1 MRIELLQ
8 FSFQGG
14 DFSEYNIQSAEKRE
28 DSWKSRIDEMATT
41 AFPTRP
47 RDTSRIPAMAFA
59 NFPAKGSEGNV
70 RIHCVYFQIIRA
82 RAFRNVFCF
91 AYHTKDCSLAQLAGV
106 SAEEWYRCCCHLREG
121 SKAIECKESRAYS
134 NIPEFESYRDK
145 IVLYQ
150 FPNPQGRIYT
160 KSLSNL
166 EGWKQF
172 IRPPQQPDNN
182 TTVCRHKRPK
192 PIDRYRDMIARLP
205 RYFVFI
211 VGIIVGILIG
221 FFLGRQSGVKS
232 PSSESTC
239 DQRLEKKTQ
248 SSSPR
253 EPELS
258 RRDPGGIDDK
268 KDPHNSISQP
278 HSSIGGTA
286 GVSSAVNT
294 GDKKE
299 KHGGANTT
307 NSENEQQAEE

>member
-14 DFSEYNIQSAEKRE
+14 DFSEYNIQSAEKGE
-28 DSWKSRIDEMATT
+28 GSWKSLIGEMAIT

-47 RDTSRIPAMAFA
+47 RDTSCIPAMAFA
-59 NFPAKGSEGNV
+59 NFPTDGSRGNV
-70 RIHCVYFQIIRA
+70 RIHCVYFQIAKA

-91 AYHTKDCSLAQLAGV
+91 AYHAKDCSLAQLAGV
-106 SAEEWYRCCCHLREG
+106 SAEEWYRCCCQLQKSSRF
-121 SKAIECKESRAYS
+121 IEVEESEVVVY
-134 NIPEFESYRDK
+134 IPGGEVDGDR
-145 IVLYQ
+145 ILLYQ
-150 FPNPQGRIYT
+150 FPNSRGRICT
-160 KSLSNL
+160 KWLSDV
-166 EGWKQF
+166 EEWKQF

-192 PIDRYRDMIARLP
+192 PIDRYRDMISRLP

-211 VGIIVGILIG
+211 VCILIG

-239 DQRLEKKTQ
+239 DQHLEKETQ
-248 SSSPR
+248 TSSPR
-253 EPELS
+253 ESEPS
-258 RRDPGGIDDK
+258 GSGGNIDK
-268 KDPHNSISQP
+268 EAPHNPISQP

-286 GVSSAVNT
+286 GVSSAVGTN
-294 GDKKE
+294 DKKE

-307 NSENEQQAEE
+307 NSENGQ